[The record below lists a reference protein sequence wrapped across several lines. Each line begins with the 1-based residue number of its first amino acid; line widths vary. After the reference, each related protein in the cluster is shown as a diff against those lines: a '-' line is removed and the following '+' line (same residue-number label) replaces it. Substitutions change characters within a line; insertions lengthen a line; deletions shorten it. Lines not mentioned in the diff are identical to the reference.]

1 MAIEVF
7 NRYEKKY
14 LLNMETYKRLIEE
27 ITPFMAP
34 DKYNCDG
41 KAYRISNIY
50 YDTFNDSL
58 IRSSIEKPL
67 YKEKLRLRA
76 YGVPNDFSP
85 VFVEIKKKY
94 NGIVNKRRIGLTLKE
109 AVDYLNNDIGKN
121 ELAMRENIN
130 TQIFNEI
137 DYFKNYY
144 KLIPKLYLS
153 YDRYAYFEK
162 KDKDFR
168 ITFDENITT
177 RRSDLDLSLGSYGE
191 KLLPDGTVLMETKI
205 NGAVPLWFTEIISR
219 LNIYPTSFSKY
230 GTEYKRYYLNN
241 NVNQRE
247 KGEQIICLNQYLL
260 KQQRAQSVLANQ

>member
-14 LLNMETYKRLIEE
+14 LLDKETYKRLIEE

-41 KAYRISNIY
+41 KAYKISNIY

-58 IRSSIEKPL
+58 IRTSIEKPL

-76 YGVPNDFSP
+76 YGVPKDFSP

-94 NGIVNKRRIGLTLKE
+94 NGIVNKRRIELTLKE
-109 AVDYLNNDIGKN
+109 AVDYLNYDKDKKEVALG
-121 ELAMRENIN
+121 ENVN
-130 TQIFNEI
+130 TQILNEI

-144 KLIPKLYLS
+144 QVMPKLYLS

-191 KLLPDGTVLMETKI
+191 KLLPEGTVLMETKI

-230 GTEYKRYYLNN
+230 GTEYKQYYLKNY
-241 NVNQRE
+241 VKQSV